1 MSRMINI
8 ILTELASDRLKY
20 EEEMEKAIN
29 GNNPVSER
37 VETIKSNLEKIVL
50 TDLMVEKW
58 RVLIQSTSD
67 ETK

>member
-1 MSRMINI
+1 MNRMINI
-8 ILTELASDRLKY
+8 ILTELASDKLKY

-29 GNNPVSER
+29 SSSPVSER

-58 RVLIQSTSD
+58 RVLLQSSPE

>member
-1 MSRMINI
+1 MSRIINI

-20 EEEMEKAIN
+20 EEEMEKAVN

-58 RVLIQSTSD
+58 RIMIQSSPD

>member
-1 MSRMINI
+1 MNRMINI

-29 GNNPVSER
+29 GNNSVSER

-58 RVLIQSTSD
+58 RIMVQSTPE

>member
-1 MSRMINI
+1 MNRMINI
-8 ILTELASDRLKY
+8 ILTELASDKLKY

-29 GNNPVSER
+29 SSSPVSER

-58 RVLIQSTSD
+58 RVLLQSSP
-67 ETK
+67 EVTK

>member
-1 MSRMINI
+1 MNRMINI

-37 VETIKSNLEKIVL
+37 VKTIKSNLEKIVL

-58 RVLIQSTSD
+58 RIMVQSTPE

>member
-1 MSRMINI
+1 MNRMINI